1 MMIAQ
6 ILIAIVITT
15 ILSSAFIKNNLNR
28 DAQVKKTIAEIQLI
42 TEATVSANA
51 LGIVVIVVSVFG
63 AGLMIAGNSP

>member
-1 MMIAQ
+1 MIAQ

-42 TEATVSANA
+42 T
-51 LGIVVIVVSVFG
+51 G
-63 AGLMIAGNSP
+63 GNTKPWTKMSKIL